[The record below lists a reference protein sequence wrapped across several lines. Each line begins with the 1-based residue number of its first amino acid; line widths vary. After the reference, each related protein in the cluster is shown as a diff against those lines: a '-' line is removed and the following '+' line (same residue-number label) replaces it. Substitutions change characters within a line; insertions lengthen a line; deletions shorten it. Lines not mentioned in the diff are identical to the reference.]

1 MPEICLC
8 PVLDLQYSRLP
19 RLFSGRS
26 FEPWK
31 PVNNHLERLITT
43 RNEKRLKWLSEGSS
57 DLKTKEDGIK
67 EFLKRWTADSAETGP
82 AEYVGLKP
90 LQECVYDIAWE
101 VSIDRSSQWII
112 TTPFLGGIGETR
124 NLELLRSASLY
135 QASHDYVGD
144 QYRFK

>member
-1 MPEICLC
+1 MPEIRLC
-8 PVLDLQYSRLP
+8 PGLDLRYSGLP
-19 RLFSGRS
+19 RPISGRP

-43 RNEKRLKWLSEGSS
+43 RNEKRLKWMSEGSS
-57 DLKTKEDGIK
+57 DSKPKEDGIK

-82 AEYVGLKP
+82 ADYVALKP

-101 VSIDRSSQWII
+101 VSIDHSSPWII
-112 TTPFLGGIGETR
+112 TIPLLGGIGEIR

-144 QYRFK
+144 QHLFK